1 MSRPRSSLVFLALCA
16 CALLGQCLAAT
27 TDQQCL
33 DACSDYS
40 ISIGHCR
47 DVYGNEREW
56 PATARA
62 TTTMTA
68 TFWIRISLVHFSPTF
83 ANYDFPCHW
92 YGCIPLAPRC

>member
-1 MSRPRSSLVFLALCA
+1 MSPTSSSLAFLLALCA
-16 CALLGQCLAAT
+16 CALLGQCLGAT

-56 PATARA
+56 R
-62 TTTMTA
+62 
-68 TFWIRISLVHFSPTF
+68 WRL
-83 ANYDFPCHW
+83 DFDTLPPQLLP
-92 YGCIPLAPRC
+92 IPVL